1 MSEGGNA
8 PGWPSAARAWATVFL
23 LVACYATAF
32 VDRQIL
38 ALLVE
43 PVSRDLDITDTQ
55 FSLLT
60 GLAFTFF
67 YTIMGIPFAWLADRG
82 SRRNLILAAIMF
94 WSAMTAACG
103 MANSFLTLFLA
114 RIGVGVGEAG
124 SVPGRILDDRRQLP
138 TGASGARTG
147 GLRDWCH
154 HRRGPRLHHRR
165 RSHPMGERGPARD
178 VATRG

>member
-1 MSEGGNA
+1 MLYGAHVQRDPAAARVEIQELLTLYRDGRIRPHVSGRYPLADGGAAIAKIAARGALGNWSSFAVPQTVSEGGIA
-8 PGWPSAARAWATVFL
+8 GLALSGTAWATVFL

-67 YTIMGIPFAWLADRG
+67 
-82 SRRNLILAAIMF
+82 
-94 WSAMTAACG
+94 
-103 MANSFLTLFLA
+103 
-114 RIGVGVGEAG
+114 
-124 SVPGRILDDRRQLP
+124 
-138 TGASGARTG
+138 
-147 GLRDWCH
+147 
-154 HRRGPRLHHRR
+154 
-165 RSHPMGERGPARD
+165 
-178 VATRG
+178 

>member
-1 MSEGGNA
+1 M
-8 PGWPSAARAWATVFL
+8 FL

-114 RIGVGVGEAG
+114 QN
-124 SVPGRILDDRRQLP
+124 RR
-138 TGASGARTG
+138 R
-147 GLRDWCH
+147 
-154 HRRGPRLHHRR
+154 RR
-165 RSHPMGERGPARD
+165 RSRAVARPH
-178 VATRG
+178 TR

>member
-1 MSEGGNA
+1 MRRSPHAGHWGNWSSFAVPQTVSEGGNA

-82 SRRNLILAAIMF
+82 HKGVPPGCPNE
-94 WSAMTAACG
+94 
-103 MANSFLTLFLA
+103 SFL
-114 RIGVGVGEAG
+114 REQ
-124 SVPGRILDDRRQLP
+124 SE
-138 TGASGARTG
+138 
-147 GLRDWCH
+147 H
-154 HRRGPRLHHRR
+154 
-165 RSHPMGERGPARD
+165 
-178 VATRG
+178 